1 MQKGEYNDGFDFEQF
16 SNSDSEQSSDLNQD
30 HNEILSD
37 TLEELNE
44 IKKDQDLKKIKEE
57 VDTKKP
63 ENYKITN

>member
-1 MQKGEYNDGFDFEQF
+1 MQKGEYNNGYDFQKFSSFDFV
-16 SNSDSEQSSDLNQD
+16 QSSDLNQD

>member
-1 MQKGEYNDGFDFEQF
+1 MQKGEYCEDF
-16 SNSDSEQSSDLNQD
+16 DSEQSSDSSHD

-44 IKKDQDLKKIKEE
+44 IKKNQDLKKIKEE
-57 VDTKKP
+57 VDTKKS